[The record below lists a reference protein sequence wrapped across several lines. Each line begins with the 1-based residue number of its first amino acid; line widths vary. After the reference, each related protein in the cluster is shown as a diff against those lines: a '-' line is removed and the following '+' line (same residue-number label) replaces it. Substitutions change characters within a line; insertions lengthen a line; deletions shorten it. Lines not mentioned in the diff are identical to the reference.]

1 MPGVE
6 RTGEVNDTARSRTF
20 AAFYR
25 EQYGAVFGYAVRRI
39 DDRETA
45 REIALD
51 VFRVAWAEFG
61 DGRAPTRAWLLG
73 VARNRIGDAY
83 RRRERERVLLT
94 TLEGE
99 AALGTREGVPDE
111 RVRAALQRLPEA
123 AREVLRLTYWD
134 GLPAAQVGAVLGCST
149 AAVWVR
155 LHRARQAFA
164 AVWTAEE
171 ER

>member
-1 MPGVE
+1 MQGVD
-6 RTGEVNDTARSRTF
+6 RIGEVNDTARSRAF

-51 VFRVAWAEFG
+51 VFRVAWTEFG
-61 DGRAPTRAWLLG
+61 DGPAPTRAWLLG

-83 RRRERERVLLT
+83 RRRERERLLLT
-94 TLEGE
+94 TLQGE
-99 AALGTREGVPDE
+99 LAVGGRDGVHDE
-111 RVRAALQRLPEA
+111 RVAAALERIPDA

-164 AVWTAEE
+164 VAWTAEE